1 MKNMLRMIAALLIAV
16 MCLTGAALAAGKI
29 KTTGDVNIR
38 KGPGL
43 DYKTV
48 GSISSGST
56 AKYLFET
63 KKDERGVKWY
73 KVSYNGKTGWISSKY
88 SKIV

>member
-43 DYKTV
+43 DYAVSSNV
-48 GSISSGST
+48 GSG
-56 AKYLFET
+56 KVFEYDKT
-63 KKDERGVKWY
+63 SVDERGVKWY

>member
-43 DYKTV
+43 DYATSGNV
-48 GSISSGST
+48 GSG
-56 AKYLFET
+56 KVFEYDKT
-63 KKDERGVKWY
+63 SVDERGVKWY

>member
-43 DYKTV
+43 DYAVSSNV
-48 GSISSGST
+48 GSG
-56 AKYLFET
+56 KVFEYDKT
-63 KKDERGVKWY
+63 SVDERGVTWY
-73 KVSYNGKTGWISSKY
+73 KITWKGKDAWVSSKY
-88 SKIV
+88 TKLQ